1 MDGRSTNDYL
11 TEFCHMFEEA
21 ECSGEKGNL
30 FYLSNVDL
38 IRHIH
43 CPKDF
48 VIDLELVHHLLYENE
63 ADDINNI
70 PRANGRLSCVLQKL
84 RMRAKWEKI
93 PIFIAAVQAYNKPIA
108 DELQARWECMS
119 KLIG

>member
-11 TEFCHMFEEA
+11 TQYCHMFEEA
-21 ECSGEKGNL
+21 ESSAEKGYL
-30 FYLSNVDL
+30 FYISNVEL

-48 VIDLELVHHLLYENE
+48 VIDLELVHYLLYENE

-70 PRANGRLSCVLQKL
+70 PRANSRLSCVLQKL
-84 RMRAKWEKI
+84 QMRAKWEKI
-93 PIFIAAVQAYNKPIA
+93 PLFIAAVRAYNEPVA
-108 DELQARWECMS
+108 NELLARWESVS
-119 KLIG
+119 KFIH

>member
-1 MDGRSTNDYL
+1 
-11 TEFCHMFEEA
+11 MFEEA
-21 ECSGEKGNL
+21 ESSGEKGNL

-70 PRANGRLSCVLQKL
+70 PRANGRLSCVLQNL

-93 PIFIAAVQAYNKPIA
+93 PIFIAAVRAYNEA
-108 DELQARWECMS
+108 VANELLARWEAIS
-119 KLIG
+119 KFLH